1 MTKKSSEAETQPVAV
16 PLADSQ
22 KLEKARLSPKLY
34 TLCPLGM
41 LKSLQDAQ
49 AEVTKRRHA
58 ERKSLKLQSELQS
71 VRPRGASYLFN
82 GYSIRISIICM

>member
-1 MTKKSSEAETQPVAV
+1 MTKKSSEAETQPVAA
-16 PLADSQ
+16 PMADSQ
-22 KLEKARLSPKLY
+22 KLDKARLKSKPYAALR
-34 TLCPLGM
+34 PIRM

-71 VRPRGASYLFN
+71 VRPRGACYLCKN
-82 GYSIRISIICM
+82 CLCM